1 MSGSVT
7 YTAVLDMSRD
17 TVEFLSRLLAANRR
31 RRRTRRGR
39 RALSCFRQAV
49 LVARWFLDGTRVAQL
64 ACDNAISDKTCYR
77 YLHEGIDLL
86 AAHAPDLRQ
95 TLSQA
100 RDAGLTH
107 VNLDGVVIPT
117 DRVAIPGPNGHDLW
131 WSGKH
136 KHHGGNVQ
144 VISSPDGWP
153 MWVSA
158 VRPGR
163 EHDITCARHHG
174 VIDALADVRDDL
186 PTLADLGYEGAEDT
200 VRIPVKKPAT
210 GALTNDQKA
219 FNKLQRGL
227 RAIGERANA
236 LLIMRFKALR
246 RVSLCPWRIGAITSA
261 ALVLLHHETGRTI

>member
-7 YTAVLDMSRD
+7 YTAVLDMNRD
-17 TVEFLSRLLAANRR
+17 TVEFLSQLLAANRH

-39 RALSCFRQAV
+39 RALSCFKQAV
-49 LVARWFLDGTRVAQL
+49 LVIRWFLDGTRVLQL

-86 AAHAPDLRQ
+86 AARAPDLRQ
-95 TLSQA
+95 ALIQA
-100 RDAGLTH
+100 RNAGLTH

-144 VISSPDGWP
+144 VISAPDGWP
-153 MWVSA
+153 IWVSE

-163 EHDITCARHHG
+163 EHDITCARHHL

-186 PTLADLGYEGAEDT
+186 PALADLGYEGAEDT
-200 VRIPVKKPAT
+200 VRIPIKKPIIGT
-210 GALTNDQKA
+210 LTDDQKT

-246 RVSLCPWRIGAITSA
+246 RVSLCPWRIGAIAAA
-261 ALVLLHHETGRTI
+261 ALVLLHHESSRTI